1 MANGN
6 GLLSIKL
13 SKEQWERMSPA
24 EKEEHT
30 FYCLCY
36 LVGEAQKNKLTER
49 PCGTLNNAPNECP
62 SACDKP
68 VCELPNAKPAMVAA
82 LCICSR
88 ASSSLPSAYARG
100 K

>member
-1 MANGN
+1 MANGS
-6 GLLSIKL
+6 GLLSIRL

-49 PCGTLNNAPNECP
+49 ILTFAG
-62 SACDKP
+62 SF
-68 VCELPNAKPAMVAA
+68 VASLVA
-82 LCICSR
+82 LIPTIWIIVRMIQSN
-88 ASSSLPSAYARG
+88 G
-100 K
+100 G

>member
-1 MANGN
+1 MANGD

-49 PCGTLNNAPNECP
+49 ILTFAGSFIASL
-62 SACDKP
+62 
-68 VCELPNAKPAMVAA
+68 VA
-82 LCICSR
+82 LIPTIWIIVR
-88 ASSSLPSAYARG
+88 MIQG
-100 K
+100 NGG

>member
-1 MANGN
+1 MANGS

-49 PCGTLNNAPNECP
+49 ILTFAGSFAASLVTLIPTIWIILRMIQNNG
-62 SACDKP
+62 
-68 VCELPNAKPAMVAA
+68 
-82 LCICSR
+82 R
-88 ASSSLPSAYARG
+88 
-100 K
+100 

>member
-36 LVGEAQKNKLTER
+36 LVGEAQKDKFSERLLTFA
-49 PCGTLNNAPNECP
+49 G
-62 SACDKP
+62 SF
-68 VCELPNAKPAMVAA
+68 VASLVA
-82 LCICSR
+82 LIPTIWIILQIIQSNGR
-88 ASSSLPSAYARG
+88 
-100 K
+100 

>member
-13 SKEQWERMSPA
+13 SKEQWERMNTA

-36 LVGEAQKNKLTER
+36 LVGEAQKNKLIER
-49 PCGTLNNAPNECP
+49 ILTFAG
-62 SACDKP
+62 SF
-68 VCELPNAKPAMVAA
+68 VASLVA
-82 LCICSR
+82 LIPTIWIIVR
-88 ASSSLPSAYARG
+88 MIQG
-100 K
+100 NGG

>member
-36 LVGEAQKNKLTER
+36 LVGEAQKDKFSERLLTFA
-49 PCGTLNNAPNECP
+49 G
-62 SACDKP
+62 SF
-68 VCELPNAKPAMVAA
+68 VASLVA
-82 LCICSR
+82 LIPTIWIILQIVQSN
-88 ASSSLPSAYARG
+88 G
-100 K
+100 G

>member
-36 LVGEAQKNKLTER
+36 LVGEAQKDKLSER
-49 PCGTLNNAPNECP
+49 LLTFAG
-62 SACDKP
+62 SF
-68 VCELPNAKPAMVAA
+68 VASLVA
-82 LCICSR
+82 LIPTIWIILQVIKSNGR
-88 ASSSLPSAYARG
+88 
-100 K
+100 

>member
-13 SKEQWERMSPA
+13 SKEQWERMSPT

-36 LVGEAQKNKLTER
+36 LVGEAQKDKFSERLLTFA
-49 PCGTLNNAPNECP
+49 GSFIASL
-62 SACDKP
+62 
-68 VCELPNAKPAMVAA
+68 VA
-82 LCICSR
+82 LIPTIWIILQIVQSNGR
-88 ASSSLPSAYARG
+88 
-100 K
+100 

>member
-49 PCGTLNNAPNECP
+49 ILTFAGSFIASL
-62 SACDKP
+62 
-68 VCELPNAKPAMVAA
+68 VA
-82 LCICSR
+82 LI
-88 ASSSLPSAYARG
+88 PTIWIIARMIQSNG
-100 K
+100 R

>member
-36 LVGEAQKNKLTER
+36 LVGEAQKDKFSERLLTFA
-49 PCGTLNNAPNECP
+49 GSFIASL
-62 SACDKP
+62 
-68 VCELPNAKPAMVAA
+68 VA
-82 LCICSR
+82 LIPTIWIILQIVQSN
-88 ASSSLPSAYARG
+88 G
-100 K
+100 G

>member
-36 LVGEAQKNKLTER
+36 LVGEAQKDKLSER
-49 PCGTLNNAPNECP
+49 LLTFAG
-62 SACDKP
+62 SF
-68 VCELPNAKPAMVAA
+68 VASLVA
-82 LCICSR
+82 LIPTIWIILQIIQSNGR
-88 ASSSLPSAYARG
+88 
-100 K
+100 

>member
-36 LVGEAQKNKLTER
+36 LVGEAQKDKFSERLLTFA
-49 PCGTLNNAPNECP
+49 G
-62 SACDKP
+62 SF
-68 VCELPNAKPAMVAA
+68 VASLVA
-82 LCICSR
+82 LIPTIWIILQIVQSNGR
-88 ASSSLPSAYARG
+88 
-100 K
+100 

>member
-13 SKEQWERMSPA
+13 SKEQWERMSPT

-36 LVGEAQKNKLTER
+36 LVGEAQKDKFSERLLTFA
-49 PCGTLNNAPNECP
+49 GSFIASL
-62 SACDKP
+62 
-68 VCELPNAKPAMVAA
+68 VA
-82 LCICSR
+82 LIPTIWIILRIIQSNGR
-88 ASSSLPSAYARG
+88 
-100 K
+100 

>member
-13 SKEQWERMSPA
+13 SKEQWERMGPT

-36 LVGEAQKNKLTER
+36 LVGEAQKDKLSER
-49 PCGTLNNAPNECP
+49 LLAFAG
-62 SACDKP
+62 SF
-68 VCELPNAKPAMVAA
+68 VASLVA
-82 LCICSR
+82 LIPTIWIILQIVQSN
-88 ASSSLPSAYARG
+88 G
-100 K
+100 G

>member
-1 MANGN
+1 MANGI

-36 LVGEAQKNKLTER
+36 LVGEAQKDKLSER
-49 PCGTLNNAPNECP
+49 LLTFAG
-62 SACDKP
+62 SF
-68 VCELPNAKPAMVAA
+68 VASLVA
-82 LCICSR
+82 LIPTIWIILHIVQSNGR
-88 ASSSLPSAYARG
+88 
-100 K
+100 

>member
-36 LVGEAQKNKLTER
+36 LVGEAQKDKFSERLLTFA
-49 PCGTLNNAPNECP
+49 GSFIASL
-62 SACDKP
+62 
-68 VCELPNAKPAMVAA
+68 VA
-82 LCICSR
+82 LIPTIWIILQIVQSNGR
-88 ASSSLPSAYARG
+88 
-100 K
+100 

>member
-36 LVGEAQKNKLTER
+36 LVGEAQKDKFSERLLT
-49 PCGTLNNAPNECP
+49 
-62 SACDKP
+62 
-68 VCELPNAKPAMVAA
+68 VAGSFIASLVA
-82 LCICSR
+82 LIPTIWIILRIIQSNGR
-88 ASSSLPSAYARG
+88 
-100 K
+100 

>member
-36 LVGEAQKNKLTER
+36 LVGEAQKDKFSERLLTFA
-49 PCGTLNNAPNECP
+49 GSFIASL
-62 SACDKP
+62 
-68 VCELPNAKPAMVAA
+68 MA
-82 LCICSR
+82 LIPTIWIILQIVQSNGR
-88 ASSSLPSAYARG
+88 
-100 K
+100 

>member
-36 LVGEAQKNKLTER
+36 LVGEAQKDKLSER
-49 PCGTLNNAPNECP
+49 LLTFAG
-62 SACDKP
+62 SF
-68 VCELPNAKPAMVAA
+68 VASLVA
-82 LCICSR
+82 LIPTIWIILRIIQSNGR
-88 ASSSLPSAYARG
+88 
-100 K
+100 

>member
-36 LVGEAQKNKLTER
+36 LVGEAQKDKLSER
-49 PCGTLNNAPNECP
+49 LLTFAG
-62 SACDKP
+62 SF
-68 VCELPNAKPAMVAA
+68 VASLVA
-82 LCICSR
+82 LIPTIWIILQIVQSNGR
-88 ASSSLPSAYARG
+88 
-100 K
+100 